1 MSYKYF
7 KILKDHTDTL
17 PQQAVEYN
25 ETSLFTT
32 LDTKAAL
39 YYLDRLVEISGSSMN
54 LNTLASVFFYFY
66 YWCKVF
72 HGTAHYRKGE
82 IVFGFSRSIDQI
94 CADLQSTKKTIIKT
108 MHTLA
113 DNNLIIIVNKHY
125 RFGMEENNYGRVYQL
140 AEIPREELENY

>member
-7 KILKDHTDTL
+7 KILKDYTDTL

-39 YYLDRLVEISGSSMN
+39 YYLDRLVGISGSSMN

-66 YWCKVF
+66 Y
-72 HGTAHYRKGE
+72 
-82 IVFGFSRSIDQI
+82 
-94 CADLQSTKKTIIKT
+94 
-108 MHTLA
+108 
-113 DNNLIIIVNKHY
+113 
-125 RFGMEENNYGRVYQL
+125 
-140 AEIPREELENY
+140 